1 MSEKKNI
8 QAELLS
14 ISSTLSDLTRETP
27 YVAPDGYMDEVKL
40 ELIKAMHQSNFSV
53 PAEYFDQLPQQIM
66 DQINLSV
73 PQSNQNDPAQFIRM
87 TSVLVWTV
95 AASVL
100 LIAGIFSF
108 MSSGKEDALIES
120 NALAEANTIQSW
132 EKEMDAL
139 NESEIIQY
147 LQENGH
153 DVEAALVNAY
163 SESVSAES
171 ALDVLLSDE
180 WMTLL
185 ELQTPSTL

>member
-1 MSEKKNI
+1 
-8 QAELLS
+8 
-14 ISSTLSDLTRETP
+14 
-27 YVAPDGYMDEVKL
+27 
-40 ELIKAMHQSNFSV
+40 
-53 PAEYFDQLPQQIM
+53 
-66 DQINLSV
+66 
-73 PQSNQNDPAQFIRM
+73 M
-87 TSVLVWTV
+87 TSVIVWTV

-120 NALAEANTIQSW
+120 NAFAEANTIQSW

-163 SESVSAES
+163 SESVSSES